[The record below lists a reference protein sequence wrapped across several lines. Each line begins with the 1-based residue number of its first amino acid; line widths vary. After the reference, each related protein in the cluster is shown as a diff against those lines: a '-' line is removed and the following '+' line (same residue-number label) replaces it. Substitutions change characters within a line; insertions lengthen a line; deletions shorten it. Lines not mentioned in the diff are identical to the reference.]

1 MIEEEDDEEILK
13 KGFSLKSALRHIFV
27 IFLIILGAL
36 FMYLGLG
43 PDQWSNIFI
52 GFMLICFGTTVMQIQ
67 KQTPDPLRQTL
78 TILKC
83 SQCDLTKV
91 RNFEQGDFVFNMI
104 DKCDKCNNLMEIRQ
118 IYSVKLK
125 QTEPKKKK
133 VEKPKLEPEI
143 KN

>member
-1 MIEEEDDEEILK
+1 MIEDEDDEEILK
-13 KGFSLKSALRHIFV
+13 KGITFKSALKHIFV
-27 IFLIILGAL
+27 IFLIILGAA

-43 PDQWSNIFI
+43 PDQLSNIFI
-52 GFMLICFGTTVMQIQ
+52 GFMLICFGTTLMQIK

-83 SQCDLTKV
+83 SHCDLTKV
-91 RNFEQGDFVFNMI
+91 RNFEQGDFVFNRI

-125 QTEPKKKK
+125 QTEPKKK
-133 VEKPKLEPEI
+133 VEKPKLEQEI
-143 KN
+143 RY